1 PDVRMEESARRRMAM
16 ICEDDYD
23 LAGALDQYRALR
35 YEADAA
41 YVIDVLMSIP
51 ELQTYIHERPDDP
64 RIDWLRYALCVRM
77 LRAGKY
83 ESAKMELRSVRTS
96 RSPFDHGSWQ
106 YDWTPEDASASPPLA
121 KDSKGLDPEVRT
133 PRQTWVSADLQT
145 ATDLHALQSAA
156 IRPASDEHAAEAQ
169 YQFAAY
175 LFDREALLFYNPS
188 LWWGNRT
195 DCLKSLHFAD
205 AYRLPGESIAL
216 WNSTNQHDALAQSV
230 DRFLDVVEMYPKS
243 RAAPDALYSAAVAHE
258 RLANFNGYWSVQY
271 EAGRHAGRRMV
282 TYDDVRRAY
291 PAYSV
296 PKGTFGWEASTRTVN
311 GAPGWDQLP
320 PKPKPVPAWRR
331 YATRG
336 PEVIAEF
343 GGPVVTAVWGT
354 IRTATNWLVDLVK
367 RATILTLQAILLVV
381 ILGAWILTVRSSLRL
396 ALETA
401 IGHVRARALLPAS
414 LAYRTRDYRWLAWA
428 AGQMTSLREG
438 VAALSITRCGAE
450 KGEASS
456 ETRLDDRVVVFIER
470 ARLFVS
476 TTPEGF
482 ACVLVVV
489 THVPFLLLMAMAN

>member
-1 PDVRMEESARRRMAM
+1 M
-16 ICEDDYD
+16 ICEDGDD
-23 LAGALDQYRALR
+23 LAGALDAYRSLG

-41 YVIDVLMSIP
+41 YCIDVLMTLG
-51 ELQTYIHERPDDP
+51 ELRAYIDARPDDP
-64 RIDWLRYALCVRM
+64 NADWLRYALGVRL
-77 LRAGKY
+77 LRTGSYDLARIELMRVRTGSSELDRWTSHGTPETEPFTF
-83 ESAKMELRSVRTS
+83 ESA
-96 RSPFDHGSWQ
+96 
-106 YDWTPEDASASPPLA
+106 A
-121 KDSKGLDPEVRT
+121 KDSKAFNPAVRL
-133 PRQTWVSADLQT
+133 PRQHWLAADLQT
-145 ATDLHALQSAA
+145 ASDLQALRLQA
-156 IRPASDEHAAEAQ
+156 IRTATDEVAAEAQ
-169 YQFAAY
+169 YQYAAY
-175 LFDREALLFYNPS
+175 LFDREALLFYNPT
-188 LWWGNRT
+188 LWWGSRT
-195 DCLKSLHFAD
+195 DLLNTLAYAD
-205 AYRLPGESIAL
+205 DFRLPGEGARV
-216 WNSTNQHDALAQSV
+216 WYATNQHDALAQSV
-230 DRFLDVVEMYPKS
+230 DAFLDVVDRYPS
-243 RAAPDALYSAAVAHE
+243 TAAAADALYSAAVAHE
-258 RLANFNGYWSVQY
+258 RLSQFNGYWSVQY
-271 EAGRHAGRRMV
+271 AAGRHAGRRLV

-291 PAYSV
+291 PAYRF
-296 PKGTFGWEASTRTVN
+296 PRGTFGWEAATRTVN
-311 GAPGWDQLP
+311 GAPGWDPLP
-320 PKPKPVPAWRR
+320 PKAKPVPAWRR

-401 IGHVRARALLPAS
+401 NGHVRARALLPAS

-489 THVPFLLLMAMAN
+489 THVPFLLLMAMAM